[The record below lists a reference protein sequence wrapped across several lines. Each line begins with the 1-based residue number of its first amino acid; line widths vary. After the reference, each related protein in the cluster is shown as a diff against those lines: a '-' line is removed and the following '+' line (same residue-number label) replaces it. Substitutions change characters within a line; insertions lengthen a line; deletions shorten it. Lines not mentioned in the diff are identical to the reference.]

1 MDPILLVFYVY
12 LDAVLGVLSS
22 CQSNLARYFQCM
34 VTAKKLFAA
43 LSLCVLIFGKFGA
56 NGRNKITNVY
66 WTMVVSA

>member
-1 MDPILLVFYVY
+1 MSPTLLTFFVC
-12 LDAVLGVLSS
+12 LDAVEGARSS
-22 CQSNLARYFQCM
+22 FQSNFVRCCQCM
-34 VTAKKLFAA
+34 VAAKKLFAA

>member
-1 MDPILLVFYVY
+1 
-12 LDAVLGVLSS
+12 
-22 CQSNLARYFQCM
+22 M